1 MIIDE
6 WRSYR
11 DIRNGSVRT
20 RRRDSKRSAG
30 SGSIVGPGW
39 WVLILV
45 EAALEVVVKLRAP
58 LLYFHEDGVPT
69 LCVVPVD
76 NAS

>member
-1 MIIDE
+1 MAV
-6 WRSYR
+6 RFR
-11 DIRNGSVRT
+11 RAHRNGSDRT
-20 RRRDSKRSAG
+20 RRRDLERSVG

-45 EAALEVVVKLRAP
+45 EAALEVVVKFRAS
-58 LLYFHEDGVPT
+58 LLYFHGDGVPT

-76 NAS
+76 GAS